1 MPRLNKTF
9 FLALAAST
17 AVLLAGCSLSGDE
30 KLAREKGLQQSV
42 LSFVADV
49 VQPNWQEA
57 YRLTDGSLGGPDQ
70 LKNQLNQSWVQDATL
85 TNGDVTSMAWVND
98 STAKVKLTWSF
109 QAGSVETFSCET
121 FLWIWKGNGWK
132 YKGRALR

>member
-1 MPRLNKTF
+1 MKKPVL
-9 FLALAAST
+9 FLLAT
-17 AVLLAGCSLSGDE
+17 VAVILLAGCSLSSDE

-42 LSFVADV
+42 LAFVADV

-70 LKNQLNQSWVQDATL
+70 LKNQLSQSWVQDATL

-109 QAGSVETFSCET
+109 QAGSVETFSSET
-121 FLWIWKGNGWK
+121 FLWIWKGDGWK